1 MLLFFVMKKWKTSQ
15 GGRGSNPLNP
25 PPWIHLYEFT
35 IVGTC
40 WKEALFGIGGT
51 SKQMTSKGGVIIRMG
66 ASIGRMALNYSS
78 SGLVSIPAPT
88 PCQSTT
94 QHKQEIN
101 PTAYHPLTLV
111 MAMVTAT

>member
-1 MLLFFVMKKWKTSQ
+1 VKNFP
-15 GGRGSNPLNP
+15 RGEGFYPPPNP
-25 PPWIHLYEFT
+25 PPWIHLYKFT

-88 PCQSTT
+88 PASPPLNTNRKSTLL
-94 QHKQEIN
+94 
-101 PTAYHPLTLV
+101 LTILSHLSWQW
-111 MAMVTAT
+111 